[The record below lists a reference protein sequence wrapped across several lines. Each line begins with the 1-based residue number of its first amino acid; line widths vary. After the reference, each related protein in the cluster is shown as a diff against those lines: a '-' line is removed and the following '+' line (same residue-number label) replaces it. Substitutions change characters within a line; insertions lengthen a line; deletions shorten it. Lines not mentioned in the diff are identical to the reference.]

1 MPITALCDWT
11 FGIGLFCEISINNMS
26 ALIQQRRSPE
36 AVLGEMLNA
45 YYYLVERFHNRV
57 KATVALRT
65 KYITF
70 AADRSGVE

>member
-1 MPITALCDWT
+1 
-11 FGIGLFCEISINNMS
+11 MS

-45 YYYLVERFHNRV
+45 YYYLVERFYNRV